1 MTYYLVF
8 VCVAIHNMTSSF
20 LLPSEPTPPLNFE
33 PRNPRYA
40 TQEEREKSFEK
51 WPRHMIQS
59 KSQLVEA
66 GFYYT
71 GIHSELCRSILLV
84 YP

>member
-20 LLPSEPTPPLNFE
+20 LLPPEPTPPLNFE

-40 TQEEREKSFEK
+40 TQEEREKSFDK
-51 WPRHMIQS
+51 WPRNKTQT
-59 KSQLVEA
+59 KTQLADA

-71 GIHSELCRSILLV
+71 GMYKMLC
-84 YP
+84 